1 MVMKEKIITFKT
13 AKLAKE
19 AGFKAETHHYYI
31 HYDNTPGNKGLC
43 PNMIGKHYLVT
54 NPEIINVS
62 EHSFNFLTFQAPTQS
77 LLQKWLRD
85 KENIHICIDVNPY
98 NRARWEL
105 KLFKIPGHDIGY
117 SNTSYE
123 SYENALEKGLQF
135 ALISVI
141 TANNFNNSNND

>member
-1 MVMKEKIITFKT
+1 MKEKIITFKT

-31 HYDNTPGNKGLC
+31 HYDDTPGNRGLC
-43 PNMIGKHYLVT
+43 PNLVGKCYLVN
-54 NPEIINVS
+54 NPETIDVS
-62 EHSFNFLTFQAPTQS
+62 EDFLNFLTFQAPTQS
-77 LLQKWLRD
+77 LLQKWLRE
-85 KENIHICIDVNPY
+85 KENIHICINVNPY
-98 NRARWEL
+98 NRTKWEL
-105 KLFKIPGHDIGY
+105 KLFRIPGNVIGY
-117 SNTSYE
+117 VNASYK

>member
-31 HYDNTPGNKGLC
+31 HYDDTPGNRGLC
-43 PNMIGKHYLVT
+43 PNLVGKCYLIN
-54 NPEIINVS
+54 NPEILDVG

-77 LLQKWLRD
+77 LLQKWLRE
-85 KENIHICIDVNPY
+85 KENIHICIDVNPH
-98 NRARWEL
+98 NRTKWEL
-105 KLFKIPGHDIGY
+105 KLFKIDTHKSIGY
-117 SNTSYE
+117 SSASYK

-135 ALISVI
+135 ALISII
-141 TANNFNNSNND
+141 TSNNFNND